1 MLTQEKGEGGKK
13 TSGENLK
20 EKCHAEFTKGEQ
32 ARNRQL
38 SPAGDGRHGA
48 GQYHA
53 VRRRPD
59 LVQRREWKSGSS
71 SAPAGTCRASDIQET
86 EFLARGVDALAHQGT
101 MTLGGWAIG
110 AIGTGMDG
118 CDRKENKKLQEKML
132 ERGAILSELPAG
144 VHPAAG
150 EFSGAQP
157 DHRGDAVGGCNSWRG
172 SSTAV
177 R

>member
-20 EKCHAEFTKGEQ
+20 ERCHAEFTKGEQ

-59 LVQRREWKSGSS
+59 LVQRREWKSGGSS
-71 SAPAGTCRASDIQET
+71 P
-86 EFLARGVDALAHQGT
+86 
-101 MTLGGWAIG
+101 
-110 AIGTGMDG
+110 
-118 CDRKENKKLQEKML
+118 
-132 ERGAILSELPAG
+132 
-144 VHPAAG
+144 PAARAIFKKQNFWRA
-150 EFSGAQP
+150 EWTRWRI
-157 DHRGDAVGGCNSWRG
+157 RGP
-172 SSTAV
+172 
-177 R
+177 